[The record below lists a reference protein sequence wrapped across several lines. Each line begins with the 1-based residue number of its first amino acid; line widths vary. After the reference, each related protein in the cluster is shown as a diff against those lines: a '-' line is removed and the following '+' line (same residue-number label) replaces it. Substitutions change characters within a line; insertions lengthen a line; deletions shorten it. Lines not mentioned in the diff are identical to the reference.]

1 MTVGSQRL
9 VDDLALLTQVEKQ
22 DVMNSVDNAITQYEA
37 TSLHITLEEF
47 MGWTQAVQSHRD
59 ATPPACHV

>member
-1 MTVGSQRL
+1 MTVDSQRL
-9 VDDLALLTQVEKQ
+9 VDYLALLTQVEKQ
-22 DVMNSVDNAITQYEA
+22 DVMNSVDNGITQYEA
-37 TSLHITLEEF
+37 TGLHITLEEF